1 MEENKE
7 IEDEAVEEHFEKPAK
22 QKTELDKLKDYVNNC
37 KTYNQLIA
45 FEVKLPLM
53 KHNLTDEELVEL
65 NQQVRVF
72 MMNNLTNFAATHLQY
87 SMEKILNDI
96 VNEYRKER
104 AKAAKELGFKKK
116 KFEAVRS
123 KFKKK

>member
-1 MEENKE
+1 MSEIRKE
-7 IEDEAVEEHFEKPAK
+7 IEEEIQEHFEEPSK

-37 KTYNQLIA
+37 KTYNDIIA
-45 FEVKLPLM
+45 FEVKLPLIR
-53 KHNLTDEELVEL
+53 HNLTDEELVEL

-116 KFEAVRS
+116 KFETVRS

>member
-1 MEENKE
+1 MKENKE
-7 IEDEAVEEHFEKPAK
+7 IEDAAVEEHFEEPAK

-37 KTYNQLIA
+37 KTYNDLIA

-53 KHNLTDEELVEL
+53 KHNLNDEELVEL

-87 SMEKILNDI
+87 SMDKILNDI

-104 AKAAKELGFKKK
+104 ARVAKELGFKKK
-116 KFEAVRS
+116 KFETVRS